1 MKKVDEAVERIKLQS
16 TEGDSIFEKLLKVD
30 RKTAILMA
38 YDMLLAGVDTV
49 NSIKTYIMCSIFN
62 H

>member
-16 TEGDSIFEKLLKVD
+16 TEGDSILEKLLKVD